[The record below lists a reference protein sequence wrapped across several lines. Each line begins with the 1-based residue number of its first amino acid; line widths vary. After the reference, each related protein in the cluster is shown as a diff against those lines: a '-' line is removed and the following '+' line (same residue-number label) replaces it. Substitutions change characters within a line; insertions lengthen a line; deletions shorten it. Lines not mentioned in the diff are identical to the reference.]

1 MNKTQVRSGIGVI
14 LALSLFACGGGKQSQ
29 SMQPD
34 WVMKGG
40 AAFKDAKK
48 TFYGVGVAEGI
59 QSEALRRTTADTRAV
74 EEISRQVSA
83 MSTSLIRDYMS
94 NASVPAEEKASE
106 EQYIEVTRKTFTDN
120 MLSGARPVDRYQSSS
135 GTFYSLWSLDI
146 DQLKSMADQVKNLS
160 GQVRDHIKANA
171 ENAFDKMAEEQ
182 AKNSKP

>member
-1 MNKTQVRSGIGVI
+1 MKHIQVRGGIGVI
-14 LALSLFACGGGKQSQ
+14 LALSLFACGGGKQN
-29 SMQPD
+29 MQPD

-48 TFYGVGVAEGI
+48 VFYGVGVAEGI

-120 MLSGARPVDRYQSSS
+120 MLSGARPVDRYQSPK
-135 GTFYSLWSLDI
+135 GTFYSL
-146 DQLKSMADQVKNLS
+146 
-160 GQVRDHIKANA
+160 
-171 ENAFDKMAEEQ
+171 
-182 AKNSKP
+182 